1 MCDINMFDIKK
12 KKIILIQQVAICKY
26 INSKPYDFGKPEL
39 DIKSFMITSKM
50 NTWFGMYKSCWLIFQ

>member
-1 MCDINMFDIKK
+1 MYDINMFDIKK

-50 NTWFGMYKSCWLIFQ
+50 NTW